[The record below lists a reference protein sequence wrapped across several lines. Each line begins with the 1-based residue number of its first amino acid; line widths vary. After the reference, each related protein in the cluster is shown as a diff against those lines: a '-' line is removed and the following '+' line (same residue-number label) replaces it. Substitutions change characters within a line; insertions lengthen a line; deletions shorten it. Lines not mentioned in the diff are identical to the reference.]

1 MQIGIDLGGHT
12 VRAAL
17 VEEGRIL
24 KSVLA
29 STPASRFPEDVL
41 ERICGMVMQLS
52 AKKQPEEIGIG
63 LPGMLDAGRTRVL
76 RMPNFPRWKDFDLKA
91 EAERLLGAPVVIEND
106 ANCYALG
113 EGMSGAAQGLEDY
126 VVITVGTGIGGGVVL
141 GGSLLKGSHGMAGE
155 LGHAAVGGK
164 VPCGCGGVGHS
175 ESVAGADGIEK
186 SFAALGISGDL
197 SALWRKRDYPP
208 YRAVWDGALDALAR
222 TVATAVHFFDPQ
234 CVVIGGGLS
243 RGEGFIDELRHAV
256 MAYLADPF
264 RTILDLRP
272 SLLGNDAAVIGAA
285 VLAKGLSIS

>member
-1 MQIGIDLGGHT
+1 MQLGIDLGGHMT
-12 VRAAL
+12 RVAL

-24 KSVLA
+24 KSA
-29 STPASRFPEDVL
+29 RTSTPASRLPEAVL
-41 ERICGMVMQLS
+41 ENICGMVMGLTGG
-52 AKKQPEEIGIG
+52 ERCDGIGIG

-91 EAERLLGAPVVIEND
+91 EAEQILGMPVVIEND

-113 EGMSGAAQGLEDY
+113 EGTSGAARGLEDY

-175 ESVAGADGIEK
+175 ESLAGADAIEK
-186 SFAALGISGDL
+186 AFETLGISGEL
-197 SALWRKRDYPP
+197 SVLWGKRDHPP

-234 CVVIGGGLS
+234 CVVIGGGVS

-256 MAYLADPF
+256 TAYLADPF
-264 RTILDLRP
+264 RMILDLRP

-285 VLAKGLSIS
+285 ALAKDLSIS